1 MRDPYEVLGV
11 SKNAS
16 VDEIKAA
23 YKELVKKYHPDKYR
37 DNPLSSLAEE
47 KMKEI
52 NEAYEYL
59 MKNNGGGNGSY
70 SGGYNGNPNQSSS
83 SPEFQQVRQM
93 MNAGNIYGAEAVLN
107 KSSVKNAEWYYLSGL
122 VSYRKGWYD
131 DAVQKMQ
138 TAVSMEPNNMEY
150 RQGMNLIMN
159 NGGMYRNAAYGRGYD
174 SSNDMMCKLC
184 QAYICL
190 DCLCDGGCC

>member
-59 MKNNGGGNGSY
+59 MKNGGGNGGY
-70 SGGYNGNPNQSSS
+70 SGGYDSNSAQSGYST
-83 SPEFQQVRQM
+83 EFQQVRQM
-93 MNAGNIYGAEAVLN
+93 MNAGNLYGAEAVLN

-159 NGGMYRNAAYGRGYD
+159 NGGMYRNTAYGRGYD

-184 QAYICL
+184 QAYVCL

>member
-16 VDEIKAA
+16 IDEIKAA

-52 NEAYEYL
+52 NEAYESL
-59 MKNNGGGNGSY
+59 MKNNGGSGGGY

-93 MNAGNIYGAEAVLN
+93 MNAGNLYGAEAVLN

-184 QAYICL
+184 QLYICL

>member
-16 VDEIKAA
+16 IDEIKAA

-52 NEAYEYL
+52 NEAYESL
-59 MKNNGGGNGSY
+59 MKNNGGSGGGY

-93 MNAGNIYGAEAVLN
+93 MNAGNLYGAEAVLN